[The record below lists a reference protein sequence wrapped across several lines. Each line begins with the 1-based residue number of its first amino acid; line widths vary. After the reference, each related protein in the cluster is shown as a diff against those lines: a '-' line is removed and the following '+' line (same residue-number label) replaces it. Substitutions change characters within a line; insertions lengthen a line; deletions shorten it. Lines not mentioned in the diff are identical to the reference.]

1 MGDRVSDIKWSAV
14 ENRSLVRFAV
24 ANLLATVAELAFF
37 VGALIYA
44 FDKDGA
50 AVTGVASLV
59 LLLPTAL
66 AAPAAGAMAHRRRPQ
81 QVRLAAYAVQT
92 LALGGAAVAA
102 FADGPV
108 AIVIGCCAI
117 AAAAFTFLGPACAV
131 VLPGIVRSAREL
143 TVANVWV
150 NSCESVGMLAG
161 SLFATALLALRG
173 PELVLAGCAVLS
185 LGSTLITLSHHRTD
199 SPPASHADD
208 SEAVGALRLVLGSVN
223 ALRGRAGA
231 AGLLAIAGG
240 QYLLVGSFDLIVVV
254 LANDELGLGDSGP
267 GLLATSL
274 GAGALV
280 CALVATF
287 LVRRDRLAPLLIAS
301 TGSIAIA
308 CIGLGLA
315 PLLTTAL
322 VLLPIV
328 GFGGALLNLTSRMLL
343 QRATPPE
350 ATAGIFAALE
360 LFIGVGMV
368 LGSLITQLLIAAGG
382 VDTALIGLGIL
393 FTTLLLLTVRSLSK
407 ADASADIPLV
417 AISLLRRIPAFNPLP
432 PLALETVARTAT
444 EVSVKAGQV
453 VMTEGDEGDLFYA
466 VADGAFDIV
475 TKAGYVKTAERGAG
489 FGEVALLANVPRT
502 ATITARR
509 EGSLLAIHRVPFLI
523 AVTGSD
529 SSRQAAWGVIR
540 TMGLNVD
547 AANPPTLDA

>member
-1 MGDRVSDIKWSAV
+1 MGGRVSHIKWSAV
-14 ENRSLVRFAV
+14 ENRSLVRFAA

-37 VGALIYA
+37 VGALVYA
-44 FDKDGA
+44 FNKDGA
-50 AVTGVASLV
+50 AVTGVSSLV

-66 AAPAAGAMAHRRRPQ
+66 AAPAAGAMAHRRRPHH
-81 QVRLAAYAVQT
+81 VRLAAYVVQT

-102 FADGPV
+102 FANGPV
-108 AIVIGCCAI
+108 AVVIGLCAI

-131 VLPGIVRSAREL
+131 LLPAIVRSAREL
-143 TVANVWV
+143 TVANLWV

-173 PELVLAGCAVLS
+173 PELVLAGCAVFS
-185 LGSTLITLSHHRTD
+185 LASTLITLSHHRTD
-199 SPPASHADD
+199 SPPAGRADD
-208 SEAVGALRLVLGSVN
+208 FEVVGGLRLVLSSVR
-223 ALRGRAGA
+223 ALRSRAGA
-231 AGLLAIAGG
+231 SGVLAIAGG
-240 QYLLVGSFDLIVVV
+240 QYLLVGSFDIIVVV
-254 LANDELGLGDSGP
+254 LNDELGLGGSGP
-267 GLLATSL
+267 GLLATCL
-274 GAGALV
+274 GVGALV
-280 CALVATF
+280 CALVSTL

-301 TGSIAIA
+301 TASIATA
-308 CIGLGLA
+308 CLVLGLA
-315 PLLTTAL
+315 PMLTTAL
-322 VLLPIV
+322 VLLPII

-360 LFIGVGMV
+360 LLIGVGMV
-368 LGSLITQLLIAAGG
+368 LGSLVTQLLIAAGG

-393 FTTLLLLTVRSLSK
+393 FVILLSLTLRSLTK

-444 EVSVKAGQV
+444 EISVKAGQV

-475 TKAGYVKTAERGAG
+475 TKGAYVKTAERGAG
-489 FGEVALLANVPRT
+489 FGEVALLASVPRT

-509 EGSLLAIHRVPFLI
+509 AGSLLAIHRVPFLI

-547 AANPPTLDA
+547 ADDAPTLDT